1 MSTYTA
7 LYRKWRPKVFE
18 EVVGQPDLI
27 QSLKNQIRTGSIG
40 HAYLFSGTRGTG
52 KTSTAKIF
60 SRAINC
66 LSPVE
71 SNPCNECDV
80 CKGILDESLMDVVE
94 IDAASNNGVDD
105 IRELRENVK
114 YPPSRSKYKVY
125 IIDEV
130 HMLSTGAFN
139 ALLKTLEEP
148 PSYVVFILATTE
160 PHKLPATIL
169 SRCQRF
175 DFKRVNGGDLL
186 MRLSHICEAN
196 GVAWEEEALE
206 MIIKKSDGAVRDSL
220 SMLDQCLSSADGNLT
235 AELVV
240 KSLGLVQSEVIASL
254 VDAIFEGRTLELFE
268 TIEAMIAQGKNLN
281 QFVKDLLD
289 YQRDLMM
296 VASAGS
302 VQKILK
308 TNAEFAVLERQAKAF
323 GLSRILRDLGYLI
336 ELDHQLK
343 WSTNARIQLE
353 MTLVKLSQNESKVVY
368 TAPQEA
374 YKSNRT
380 DNVASQNNANQT
392 ASAAGYNTSA
402 RTTST
407 AVNSTPTHAQT
418 GGATSKQGAKPVEEP
433 VSMAEGVEAIS
444 GDADPKAIES
454 KWQEIIQHLAKNKK
468 ASVKALLVEGIFV
481 GVSGKIVQI
490 GYPELYG
497 FHLNAIQKDENRS
510 EVEKA
515 IFAVTGYSVRA
526 QFDFIDAFQSKKSKT
541 DESKGL
547 LEDLKDKLGE
557 FASQLEV
564 IE

>member
-27 QSLKNQIRTGSIG
+27 HAIKNQVKTGNIG

-66 LSPVE
+66 LAPVD
-71 SNPCNECDV
+71 SNPCNQCEICL
-80 CKGILDESLMDVVE
+80 GILDESLMDVVE

-175 DFKRVNGGDLL
+175 DFKRVGG
-186 MRLSHICEAN
+186 
-196 GVAWEEEALE
+196 EALMERLTFICDANEVKWEPEAIE

-220 SMLDQCLSSADGNLT
+220 SMLDQCLSSGETNLT
-235 AELVV
+235 GDVIVRA
-240 KSLGLVQSEVIASL
+240 LGLVQAEVIAAL
-254 VDAIFEGRTLELFE
+254 VDQIEAGNYLELFE
-268 TIEAMIAQGKNLN
+268 SVQQLILNGKNLN
-281 QFVKDLLD
+281 QFVKDMVD
-289 YQRDLMM
+289 YYRDLMM
-296 VASAGS
+296 VASAGPS
-302 VQKILK
+302 DKVVKNTAMLEILD
-308 TNAEFAVLERQAKAF
+308 RQAKHL
-323 GLSRILRDLGYLI
+323 GLSRILRDLSQLI
-336 ELDHQLK
+336 ELDQQMK
-343 WSTNARIQLE
+343 WSGNTRILME
-353 MTLVKLSQNESKVVY
+353 MTLVKLAQGI
-368 TAPQEA
+368 TTP
-374 YKSNRT
+374 
-380 DNVASQNNANQT
+380 VAVPVQAVKPAVT
-392 ASAAGYNTSA
+392 TTPA
-402 RTTST
+402 RTAMPKSEVRTT
-407 AVNSTPTHAQT
+407 VPKREQQAAEAEKTMPEPLVAAV
-418 GGATSKQGAKPVEEP
+418 E
-433 VSMAEGVEAIS
+433 
-444 GDADPKAIES
+444 GDADASVIQS
-454 KWQEIIQHLAKNKK
+454 KWQEIIAYLTKNKK
-468 ASVKALLVEGIFV
+468 ASVGALLVEGTFV
-481 GVSGKIVQI
+481 GASGKIVQI
-490 GYPELYG
+490 GYPEIFG
-497 FHLNAIQKDENRS
+497 FHLNAIQKEDNRS
-510 EVEKA
+510 EVERA

-526 QFDFIDAFQSKKSKT
+526 QFDFLEAFSVKKSKT
-541 DESKGL
+541 DEDENSLEALKKL
-547 LEDLKDKLGE
+547 LGPH
-557 FASQLEV
+557 ASQLEV

>member
-27 QSLKNQIRTGSIG
+27 QSLKNQIRIGSIG

-66 LSPVE
+66 LAPVE
-71 SNPCNECDV
+71 SNPCNECEV

-148 PSYVVFILATTE
+148 PAYVVFILATTE

-186 MRLSHICEAN
+186 MRLSHICDSN
-196 GVAWEEEALE
+196 GVSWSEEALE

-220 SMLDQCLSSADGNLT
+220 SMLDQCLSSAEGELT
-235 AELVV
+235 TELVI
-240 KSLGLVQSEVIASL
+240 KSLGLVQSEVIATL
-254 VDAIFEGRTLELFE
+254 VDAIYNGKTLELFE
-268 TIEAMIAQGKNLN
+268 TIDRMISDGKNLN

-289 YQRDLMM
+289 YERDLMM
-296 VASAGS
+296 VASAGGA
-302 VQKILK
+302 QKILK
-308 TNAEFAVLERQAKAF
+308 TNADFTTLERQAKAF
-323 GLSRILRDLGYLI
+323 GLTRILRDLAYLI

-368 TAPQEA
+368 TESQEA
-374 YKSNRT
+374 VKQSRT
-380 DNVASQNNANQT
+380 ENVDPSGKGVQSAAVQRNATVQNSSQPNTT
-392 ASAAGYNTSA
+392 ASKSQ
-402 RTTST
+402 
-407 AVNSTPTHAQT
+407 V
-418 GGATSKQGAKPVEEP
+418 KPIEEAP
-433 VSMAEGVEAIS
+433 ALAEGVEAIS
-444 GDADPKAIES
+444 GDADPKVIES
-454 KWQEIIQHLAKNKK
+454 KWQEIIQYLARNKK
-468 ASVKALLVEGIFV
+468 ASVKALLVEGVFV
-481 GVSGKIVQI
+481 GVSGKIVQV

-497 FHLNAIQKDENRS
+497 FHLNAIQKEENRT

>member
-18 EVVGQPDLI
+18 EVVGQKDLI
-27 QSLKNQIRTGSIG
+27 QAIKNQVKTGNIG

-66 LSPVE
+66 LAPVE
-71 SNPCNECDV
+71 SNPCNACEICM
-80 CKGILDESLMDVVE
+80 GILDESLMDVVE

-114 YPPSRSKYKVY
+114 YPPSRAKYKVY

-175 DFKRVNGGDLL
+175 DFKRVNGEAL
-186 MRLSHICEAN
+186 MERLTHICDANQVSWEA
-196 GVAWEEEALE
+196 EAIE

-220 SMLDQCLSSADGNLT
+220 SMLDQCLSSGETNLT
-235 AELVV
+235 AEVIV
-240 KSLGLVQSEVIASL
+240 RALGLVQAEVIASL
-254 VDAIFEGRTLELFE
+254 VDQIHGGEYLNLFE
-268 TIEAMIAQGKNLN
+268 SVQQLIQDGKNLN
-281 QFVKDLLD
+281 QFVKDMVD
-289 YQRDLMM
+289 YYRDLMM
-296 VASAGS
+296 TASAGAS
-302 VQKILK
+302 EKVVKNTAML
-308 TNAEFAVLERQAKAF
+308 AVLERQAKTL
-323 GLSRILRDLGYLI
+323 GLNRILRDLSQLI
-336 ELDHQLK
+336 ELDQQMK
-343 WSTNARIQLE
+343 WSGNTRILME
-353 MTLVKLSQNESKVVY
+353 MTLVKLAQGEVLQVQV
-368 TAPQEA
+368 APVQA
-374 YKSNRT
+374 AKAVT
-380 DNVASQNNANQT
+380 VPASP
-392 ASAAGYNTSA
+392 S
-402 RTTST
+402 
-407 AVNSTPTHAQT
+407 
-418 GGATSKQGAKPVEEP
+418 GAKPAPSKQESTAPNAKNETVKAVEKAMPEP
-433 VSMAEGVEAIS
+433 LVPPVE
-444 GDADPKAIES
+444 GDADASVIQS
-454 KWQEIIQHLAKNKK
+454 KWSEILGYLTKNKK
-468 ASVKALLVEGIFV
+468 ASVGALLVEGTFV

-490 GYPELYG
+490 GYPDLFG
-497 FHLNAIQKDENRS
+497 FHLNAIQKEENRS

-526 QFDFIDAFQSKKSKT
+526 QFDYLEAFSVKKSKT
-541 DESKGL
+541 DEDEHSLEALKKL
-547 LEDLKDKLGE
+547 LGPH
-557 FASQLEV
+557 ASQLEV